1 MREAARRLWAAAA
14 QYIAKGDKRPAVE
27 FASAFLLS
35 MAGAATLAPFGTAAV
50 AAVWLCGCSPLPAL
64 MGAMLGALVS
74 GFYASLFATAMY
86 GVLGLLWY
94 LWREVKREDKFL
106 LLAVANL
113 LGMPIFFFGSTEACM
128 MGLSTLS
135 LSLLSATVLC
145 RAEYGLIK
153 GLKKKL
159 LSEAELMSVCC
170 TTAIF
175 CMATAKFAPF
185 EINVGETMAA
195 FVALCAAGSAGI
207 SAVAAAAVLGAGV
220 VLGGTDMPF
229 VGCLALSSLGGAL
242 LHRTGKWG
250 TAVAFVGVGF
260 LCAAYVDLGIFTFL
274 EFGIAAVLYA
284 IMPDSFLTFL
294 RASARPRHVAAAE
307 QKLSKYRH
315 HVMETAVVMNDIS
328 QFVEECASGE
338 EGRYAVK
345 QFKSIS
351 EAMKRLPLEGLAQRQ
366 YEIAMGVAGCPK
378 EDSAETGDSVV
389 VREFGS
395 KQLLLLS
402 DGMGSGEAAQRE
414 SYAAVTM
421 LSGLL
426 GVGVGEHD
434 ALECVNRMLMLRKD
448 PDMYATLDAMIFD
461 LGKGTAKFIKHGAP
475 PSYILRAGKIMTLH
489 AETLPV
495 GILEEAAPGTREVS
509 LMRGDAVVMMTDG
522 AMDALGRELFAALME
537 RVGGA
542 NTAQDAAE
550 SLLLAARERSGA
562 DDMSVIVARIC

>member
-1 MREAARRLWAAAA
+1 MREAAKKLWAAAV
-14 QYIAKGDKRPAVE
+14 QYVAKGDKRPAVE

-35 MAGAATLAPFGTAAV
+35 MAGAGTLAPFGTACV

-64 MGAMLGALVS
+64 MGAMLGALTG

-94 LWREVKREDKFL
+94 LWRDVKRADKFL
-106 LLAVANL
+106 ILAVTNL

-128 MGLSTLS
+128 MGLSALS

-145 RAEYGLIK
+145 RAQCGLIK
-153 GLKKKL
+153 WSKKKL
-159 LSEAELMSVCC
+159 LSETELLSLCC
-170 TTAIF
+170 VAAIF
-175 CMATAKFAPF
+175 SMATVGLTPF
-185 EINVGETMAA
+185 EISVGKTIAA
-195 FVALCAAGSAGI
+195 FAAVCAAGAAGI
-207 SAVAAAAVLGAGV
+207 SAVAAAAVLGVGA
-220 VLGGTDMPF
+220 VLGGADMPF

-250 TAVAFVGVGF
+250 AATAFAGVGF
-260 LCAAYVDLGIFTFL
+260 LCAAYVNMGVPAFL

-284 IMPDSFLTFL
+284 MMPDHFLQFV

-307 QKLSKYRH
+307 KKLWNYRH

-351 EAMKRLPLEGLAQRQ
+351 EAMRRLPQENPVRRQ
-366 YEIAMGVAGCPK
+366 YEVSIGTAGCPK
-378 EDSAETGDSVV
+378 EDSEETGDSMVA
-389 VREFGS
+389 REIGS

-402 DGMGSGEAAQRE
+402 DGMGSGEAARRE

-448 PDMYATLDAMIFD
+448 PDMYATLDVMIFD

-475 PSYILRAGKIMTLH
+475 PSYILRAGKVMTLH
-489 AETLPV
+489 AETLPI
-495 GILEEAAPGTREVS
+495 GIVEEAAPGTREVS
-509 LMRGDAVVMMTDG
+509 LMRGDTVVMMTDG
-522 AMDALGRELFAALME
+522 VMDALGRELFAALIE

-542 NTAQDAAE
+542 NTAKDAAQA
-550 SLLLAARERSGA
+550 LFLAARERSGA
-562 DDMSVIVARIC
+562 DDISVIVARIC